1 MIQERTLIL
10 MEFKLYYCTHC
21 GNIIFKVVD
30 KGVPV
35 MCCGQKMEE
44 LVPNT
49 TDAAQEKHVPVVE
62 KTAHGSGYSVSVK
75 VGSVEHPMLPEHYI
89 PLIAAVTEDTV
100 VLKFPKPGDKPELKT
115 FVRGDKVE
123 AYEICNLH
131 GYWKGEG

>member
-1 MIQERTLIL
+1 MIQERTLIF

-62 KTAHGSGYSVSVK
+62 KTPHGSGSSVTVK

-89 PLIAAVTEDTV
+89 SFIAAVYGDTV
-100 VLKFPKPGDKPELKT
+100 TMKFPKPGDKPELKT

>member
-1 MIQERTLIL
+1 
-10 MEFKLYYCTHC
+10 MELKLYRCAHC
-21 GNIIFKVVD
+21 GNIAFKVVD

-62 KTAHGSGYSVSVK
+62 KTPHGSGSSVTVK

-89 PLIAAVTEDTV
+89 SFIAAVDG
-100 VLKFPKPGDKPELKT
+100 LSLIHISELKT

>member
-1 MIQERTLIL
+1 

-62 KTAHGSGYSVSVK
+62 KTPHGSGSSVTVK
-75 VGSVEHPMLPEHYI
+75 VGSVEHLRHPEHYI
-89 PLIAAVTEDTV
+89 SFIAAVDGDTV
-100 VLKFPKPGDKPELKT
+100 TTKFPKPGDNPELKT

>member
-1 MIQERTLIL
+1 MKFYICR
-10 MEFKLYYCTHC
+10 HC
-21 GNIIFKVVD
+21 GNVITKLTSAQ
-30 KGVPV
+30 VPV
-35 MCCGQKMEE
+35 KCCGEE
-44 LVPNT
+44 MQLLEAGV

-62 KTAHGSGYSVSVK
+62 KTPHGSGSSVTVK

-89 PLIAAVTEDTV
+89 SFIAAVDGDTV
-100 VLKFPKPGDKPELKT
+100 TMKFPTPGDQPELKT

>member
-1 MIQERTLIL
+1 MIQERTLIF

-49 TDAAQEKHVPVVE
+49 TDAAQRSTCPWWRRPP
-62 KTAHGSGYSVSVK
+62 TA
-75 VGSVEHPMLPEHYI
+75 
-89 PLIAAVTEDTV
+89 AAA
-100 VLKFPKPGDKPELKT
+100 PSP
-115 FVRGDKVE
+115 
-123 AYEICNLH
+123 
-131 GYWKGEG
+131 